1 MWFIKGNRVPKL
13 FWFKLDTELFNA
25 VVAVLKGKSIQS
37 LEDDKECVFVEV
49 KSSHRMGEY
58 LPEKWVD
65 PRGQQRIF

>member
-1 MWFIKGNRVPKL
+1 MPKL

-37 LEDDKECVFVEV
+37 LVDDKECVFVEV

-58 LPEKWVD
+58 LPDKWVD
-65 PRGQQRIF
+65 PGDSSAFFKKSV

>member
-1 MWFIKGNRVPKL
+1 MPKL